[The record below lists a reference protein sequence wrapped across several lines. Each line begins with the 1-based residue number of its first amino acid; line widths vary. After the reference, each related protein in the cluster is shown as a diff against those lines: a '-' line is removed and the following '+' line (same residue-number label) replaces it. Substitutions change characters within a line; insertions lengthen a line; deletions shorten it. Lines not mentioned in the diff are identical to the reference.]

1 MRSPGK
7 TDLTGLFKY
16 YKEHVDPEF
25 VRFETSFKSRTL
37 TELARLATFFKTW
50 NDDPAGTEI
59 VVETSASGG
68 DSEEDGTSEAP
79 CEQLLLEQ
87 EKRLT
92 AAHGEEIAR
101 LESQLRDSLRANDQ
115 VLAALA
121 QNSTYDKTIAGL
133 LERLPWTG
141 FDTPIN
147 ELKEQLSSDSRSYC
161 RVHGILFAG
170 ELWSLKNAPA
180 GVEQDVAAL
189 CASWSVDR
197 SADVICQGYVPRY
210 WLNPAFYTTCAMSV
224 SDVLRP
230 GEYSRRSRMESYL
243 DPGMKVGGFLRK
255 WKGVPGKLQDFQH
268 CLDKNYSD
276 AVHAGC
282 YVPDEWTG
290 E

>member
-1 MRSPGK
+1 MRTTGK

-37 TELARLATFFKTW
+37 PELVRLVNFFKSW
-50 NDDPAGTEI
+50 NDDPAGTVTPQDA
-59 VVETSASGG
+59 VVEIAGP
-68 DSEEDGTSEAP
+68 DSSISVAP
-79 CEQLLLEQ
+79 CEQLLQEQ
-87 EKRLT
+87 EKKLT
-92 AAHGEEIAR
+92 AAHADEIGRIEA
-101 LESQLRDSLRANDQ
+101 QLRDSLRANDQ

-121 QNSTYDKTIAGL
+121 RNSTYDKTIAGL

-147 ELKEQLSSDSRSYC
+147 ELKELLTTDSRAYC

-170 ELWSLKNAPA
+170 ELWALQKAPE
-180 GVEQDVAAL
+180 GVEKDIAAL
-189 CASWSVDR
+189 CTSWNVSR
-197 SADVICQGYVPRY
+197 SADVISQGYVPRY
-210 WLNPAFYTTCAMSV
+210 WLNPAFYTTCAMTV

-230 GEYSRRSRMESYL
+230 GEYSRRTRMETYL
-243 DPGMKVGGFLRK
+243 EPNESVSDFLRK

-268 CLDKNYSD
+268 CLDKNYGD
-276 AVHAGC
+276 TVHAGC
-282 YVPDEWTG
+282 YVPDELNA